1 MKSNLLDARMRYLHN
16 NVLSYEDVMNLT
28 EDQCVKVNS
37 TYFHYLIA
45 KAGLLKIKVEE
56 YYNVFYKY
64 LEIDNMQNFINGV
77 KKNPSYYLMSA
88 TDIKYL
94 VLLMRDISKS
104 KTTFLK
110 SDVNVQELNEKHDK
124 IRKQFLEKKENS
136 GGKVW
141 KKVENSEVLGEV
153 KVTEKS
159 GKLLAKKLLK

>member
-1 MKSNLLDARMRYLHN
+1 MKSKMLVLEARMQYLRN
-16 NVLSYEDVMNLT
+16 NMLSYEEVMNLT

-45 KAGLLKIKVEE
+45 KAGILQIKAED

-64 LEIDNMQNFINGV
+64 LEIDNMQNFINRFN
-77 KKNPSYYLMSA
+77 KTTSYYLMSA

-94 VLLMRDISKS
+94 VLLMRDIPES

-124 IRKQFLEKKENS
+124 IRKQFFEKKENMTQKDS
-136 GGKVW
+136 NVIEEKVPVLS
-141 KKVENSEVLGEV
+141 KKKTPTSN
-153 KVTEKS
+153 
-159 GKLLAKKLLK
+159 KKK

>member
-1 MKSNLLDARMRYLHN
+1 MDL
-16 NVLSYEDVMNLT
+16 
-28 EDQCVKVNS
+28 
-37 TYFHYLIA
+37 
-45 KAGLLKIKVEE
+45 
-56 YYNVFYKY
+56 
-64 LEIDNMQNFINGV
+64 

-94 VLLMRDISKS
+94 VLLMRDIPTS

-110 SDVNVQELNEKHDK
+110 SDVNVQELNEKHEK

-136 GGKVW
+136 NGKVW
-141 KKVENSEVLGEV
+141 KKVENSEVPYEV

>member
-16 NVLSYEDVMNLT
+16 NVLSYVDVMNLT

-56 YYNVFYKY
+56 YYNVFYKH
-64 LEIDNMQNFINGV
+64 LEIYNMQNFINGF

-88 TDIKYL
+88 IDIKYL
-94 VLLMRDISKS
+94 VVLMNDIPKS
-104 KTTFLK
+104 KITFLK
-110 SDVNVQELNEKHDK
+110 SDVNVQELNEKHDA

-136 GGKVW
+136 DEKVW
-141 KKVENSEVLGEV
+141 RMVENSVAPCEV

-159 GKLLAKKLLK
+159 GKILAKTLLK

>member
-1 MKSNLLDARMRYLHN
+1 MKSNLIDARMRYLHN

-64 LEIDNMQNFINGV
+64 LKIDNMQNFINGF

-94 VLLMRDISKS
+94 VLLMRDIPKS
-104 KTTFLK
+104 KITFLK
-110 SDVNVQELNEKHDK
+110 SDVNVQELNEKHEK
-124 IRKQFLEKKENS
+124 IRKQFLEKKEN
-136 GGKVW
+136 GNGKVW
-141 KKVENSEVLGEV
+141 KKVENSEVPCEV

>member
-45 KAGLLKIKVEE
+45 KAGLLKIKADE

-64 LEIDNMQNFINGV
+64 LKIDNMQNFINGF

-94 VLLMRDISKS
+94 VLLMRDIPKS

-110 SDVNVQELNEKHDK
+110 SDVNVQELNEKHEK
-124 IRKQFLEKKENS
+124 IRKQFLEKKEN
-136 GGKVW
+136 GNGKVW
-141 KKVENSEVLGEV
+141 KKVENSEVPCEV

>member
-1 MKSNLLDARMRYLHN
+1 MKSKMLEARMQYLHN
-16 NVLSYEDVMNLT
+16 NTLAYEEVMNLT
-28 EDQCVKVNS
+28 EHQCVKVNR

-45 KAGLLKIKVEE
+45 KARLLKINADD

-64 LEIDNMQNFINGV
+64 LEIENMQNFINRV
-77 KKNPSYYLMSA
+77 NKTISYYLMSA

-94 VLLMRDISKS
+94 VVLMNDIPKS

-110 SDVNVQELNEKHDK
+110 SDVNVQELNEKHDA

-136 GGKVW
+136 DEKVW
-141 KKVENSEVLGEV
+141 RMVENPVAPCEV

-159 GKLLAKKLLK
+159 GKILAKTLLK

>member
-1 MKSNLLDARMRYLHN
+1 MKSNLLDARMRYLRT
-16 NVLSYEDVMNLT
+16 NVLSYEDVINLT
-28 EDQCVKVNS
+28 EDQCVRVNS

-45 KAGLLKIKVEE
+45 KAGLLKIKVED

-64 LEIDNMQNFINGV
+64 LEIDNMQNFINGF

-94 VLLMRDISKS
+94 VLLMGDIPKS

-110 SDVNVQELNEKHDK
+110 SDVNVQELNEKHEK

-136 GGKVW
+136 NGKVW
-141 KKVENSEVLGEV
+141 KKVENSEVPCEV

-159 GKLLAKKLLK
+159 GKLLAKILLK